1 MLGQVDHSSNDINKF
16 YRNFVWLK
24 FKVTLQDMQYL
35 CSTCVRI
42 RQLTNETVCEIPLR
56 RG

>member
-1 MLGQVDHSSNDINKF
+1 MLGQVDHSSNDTNKF

-35 CSTCVRI
+35 CSTWVRI